1 MVEFERKQEKI
12 CRKFIS
18 NLCLKNI
25 SYLCLYRQIEIFLD
39 AWLSLATTLD
49 KEKYIYT
56 FLEICKP
63 AMKGDRNSKFYD
75 LSKMET
81 VLPNK

>member
-1 MVEFERKQEKI
+1 MVEFERKQEEI
-12 CRKFIS
+12 CRRFIS
-18 NLCLKNI
+18 NLCH
-25 SYLCLYRQIEIFLD
+25 RQIEIFLD